1 MPKTVQTP
9 RYQWASPGE
18 WLLDKING
26 MEAGT
31 QFAELRQIATALVRL
46 TDSDTLQD
54 EFQDE
59 MAEAGYFR
67 DLDLKVPVLYEMEP
81 IGVGGTL
88 EANGNV
94 EWFCSVKCRSRHNV
108 EADETVQ
115 EGLSSD
121 FETGTVCDEC
131 GKVVG
136 SNGNQ

>member
-1 MPKTVQTP
+1 MAKVEHTP

-59 MAEAGYFR
+59 MAEVGYFR
-67 DLDLKVPVLYEMEP
+67 DLDLRVPVLYGMEP
-81 IGVGGTL
+81 TGVGGTL
-88 EANGNV
+88 EANGIV

-115 EGLSSD
+115 EGSSSD
-121 FETGTVCDEC
+121 FENGTLCEEC
-131 GKVVG
+131 CKVVHRG
-136 SNGNQ
+136 